1 MSYLRITIAPNY
13 VGDFRDANSK
23 RTRNERI
30 GLDFSVQFQV
40 MEFVLEIHRHRR
52 SDQEIPVS
60 GYRRIY

>member
-1 MSYLRITIAPNY
+1 VEGFP
-13 VGDFRDANSK
+13 DADSK

-52 SDQEIPVS
+52 SDQENPVS
-60 GYRRIY
+60 GYQRIY